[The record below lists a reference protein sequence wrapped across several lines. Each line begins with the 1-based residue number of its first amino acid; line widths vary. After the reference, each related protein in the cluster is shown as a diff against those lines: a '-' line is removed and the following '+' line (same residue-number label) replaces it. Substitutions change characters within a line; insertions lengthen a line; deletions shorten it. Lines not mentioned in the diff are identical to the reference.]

1 MQLRGVHH
9 VSLNVSDHEVA
20 ERFYVDVLGLKKIVR
35 PDFGIEGSWLLCAD
49 GAQIHLIQT
58 DGWTAPKGQ
67 HFAFGV
73 ADIDAT
79 REALTEAGVRVS
91 EPALIDGVGRQS
103 FFKDPCG
110 NLIEINEP
118 AAGYVPTP
126 IQQVDAALS

>member
-9 VSLNVSDHEVA
+9 VSLNVSDHDVA

-35 PDFGIEGSWLLCAD
+35 PDFGIDGSWLLCAD

-73 ADIDAT
+73 EDLDAT
-79 REALTEAGVRVS
+79 APPSPR
-91 EPALIDGVGRQS
+91 PA
-103 FFKDPCG
+103 
-110 NLIEINEP
+110 
-118 AAGYVPTP
+118 
-126 IQQVDAALS
+126 

>member
-1 MQLRGVHH
+1 
-9 VSLNVSDHEVA
+9 
-20 ERFYVDVLGLKKIVR
+20 VLGLKKIAR
-35 PDFGIEGSWLLCAD
+35 PDFGIEGSWLLGAD
-49 GAQIHLIQT
+49 GVQIHLIQT

-67 HFAFGV
+67 HFAFAV

-79 REALTEAGVRVS
+79 RAALTEAGVKVS

-126 IQQVDAALS
+126 VQQLDAALS